1 MSITSVK
8 VDRTVYDI
16 STPNSDKK
24 IDISVQDQHG
34 AKLFFKMNMDSYM
47 FRLIDEV

>member
-1 MSITSVK
+1 MSIIDIK
-8 VDRTVYDI
+8 VDRRIYDI
-16 STPNSDKK
+16 STPNSDKT

-47 FRLIDEV
+47 YQLIDEV

>member
-8 VDRTVYDI
+8 VDRIIYDI
-16 STPNSDKK
+16 STRNSDKT

-47 FRLIDEV
+47 WRLIDEV